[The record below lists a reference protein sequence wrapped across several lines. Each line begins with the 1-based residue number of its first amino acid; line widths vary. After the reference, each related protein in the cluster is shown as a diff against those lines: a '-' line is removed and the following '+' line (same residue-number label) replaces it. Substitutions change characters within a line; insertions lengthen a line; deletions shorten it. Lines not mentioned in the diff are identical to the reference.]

1 MLYVVSCHFFFFNQ
15 KTAYDM
21 RISDWSSDVC
31 SSDLFPYLAR
41 VTDLN
46 VALASEL
53 ADAPAAPATAS
64 IEGAVSSNTTVRW
77 APVKDA
83 AGYRIRWRRADR
95 TDWTESRDGPADSA
109 QLAHPGVVIADHFFG
124 VSALSSR

>member
-1 MLYVVSCHFFFFNQ
+1 M
-15 KTAYDM
+15 D
-21 RISDWSSDVC
+21 
-31 SSDLFPYLAR
+31 FPYLAR

-64 IEGAVSSNTTVRW
+64 IEGAISSNTTVRW

-95 TDWTESRDGPADSA
+95 TDWTESRDVPADSA
-109 QLAHPGVVIADHFFG
+109 QLVLPGVVIDDHFFG
-124 VSALSSR
+124 VSALSADGSESLVTFEIGRASCRERVCQYV